1 MGNHP
6 LWQCQML
13 IGTNLFIKPNLL
25 TIGPPFFI
33 FYWLYF
39 LEVLFLRPDQIS
51 RGPPKPATISRAAFS
66 NMDNTCIVMPILMD
80 LSPILSI
87 PPFAQGG
94 AAALAAAL
102 LWSVASFLF
111 ARLGPHIQALEINFL
126 KGILGLILLSIAG
139 LFIGGLSS
147 PIPTQALLIL
157 VISGIIGI
165 TLGDSAFLQA
175 LKHLGARRTLLMAT
189 LAPPM
194 TGILAWIFLGE
205 TLTWL
210 SWLGI
215 ALTAGGVAWVI
226 TERTPQ
232 SAANANRLWP
242 GLPLGAFAALAQS
255 SAVVL
260 SRTVLI
266 QTQVSA
272 LQTAIIR
279 LLAGT
284 LLIALW
290 LLVIRQPLFSRIK
303 FRSQKSLLRDLLLAT
318 FLGTFLA
325 MWLQQISIE
334 LIPAGIAQ
342 TLISTSP
349 LFILPIALL
358 SGERVTP
365 RAVLGVLVALA
376 GVWLLFI

>member
-1 MGNHP
+1 MTLTP
-6 LWQCQML
+6 L
-13 IGTNLFIKPNLL
+13 
-25 TIGPPFFI
+25 
-33 FYWLYF
+33 
-39 LEVLFLRPDQIS
+39 
-51 RGPPKPATISRAAFS
+51 
-66 NMDNTCIVMPILMD
+66 
-80 LSPILSI
+80 LSI
-87 PPFAQGG
+87 SPLALGG
-94 AAALAAAL
+94 AAALFAAL
-102 LWSVASFLF
+102 LWSIASFLF
-111 ARLGPHIQALEINFL
+111 ARVNPHIHALEINFL
-126 KGILGLILLSIAG
+126 KGVSGLILLIIAA
-139 LFIGGLSS
+139 LLSGGLAPAIS
-147 PIPTQALLIL
+147 TQALLFLIL
-157 VISGIIGI
+157 SGVIGI

-205 TLTWL
+205 TLTWM

-215 ALTAGGVAWVI
+215 ALTAAGVAWVI
-226 TERTPQ
+226 TERNPQ
-232 SAANANRLWP
+232 SAANAVRLWP
-242 GLPLGAFAALAQS
+242 GLPLGALAALAQS

-260 SRTVLI
+260 SRTVLT

-272 LQTAIIR
+272 LQTAIVR

-284 LLIALW
+284 LFLAVWLLIAG
-290 LLVIRQPLFSRIK
+290 RPLYSRIK
-303 FRSQKSLLRDLLLAT
+303 FQSVKGLGRDLLLAT

-358 SGERVTP
+358 SGERVTL
-365 RAVLGVLVALA
+365 RAVFGVLIALA